1 MLSMD
6 NIEKNTII
14 NGNSLEVLKSLPD
27 NSIDCCVTSPPY
39 YALRSYAPNLLRL
52 KKDAPQ
58 WVVDRL
64 NELNIKP
71 YDFTKQ

>member
-1 MLSMD
+1 MLSMND
-6 NIEKNTII
+6 IEKNTII

-71 YDFTKQ
+71 YDFTEQ

>member
-1 MLSMD
+1 MLNTND
-6 NIEKNTII
+6 IEKNTII

>member
-1 MLSMD
+1 MID
-6 NIEKNTII
+6 IEKNTII
-14 NGNSLEVLKSLPD
+14 NGNSLEMLKSLPG

-71 YDFTKQ
+71 YDFTEQ

>member
-1 MLSMD
+1 MLNMD

-14 NGNSLEVLKSLPD
+14 NGNSLEILKSLPD

-71 YDFTKQ
+71 YDFTEQ

>member
-1 MLSMD
+1 MID
-6 NIEKNTII
+6 IEKNTII

-27 NSIDCCVTSPPY
+27 DSIDCCVTSPPY

-71 YDFTKQ
+71 YDFTEQ

>member
-1 MLSMD
+1 MND
-6 NIEKNTII
+6 IKKNTII

-71 YDFTKQ
+71 YDFTEQ

>member
-1 MLSMD
+1 MLSMND
-6 NIEKNTII
+6 IEKNTII

>member
-27 NSIDCCVTSPPY
+27 NGIDCCVTSPPY

>member
-1 MLSMD
+1 MND
-6 NIEKNTII
+6 IEKNTII

-58 WVVDRL
+58 WVLDRL

>member
-1 MLSMD
+1 MLNTND
-6 NIEKNTII
+6 IEKNTII

-71 YDFTKQ
+71 YDFTEQ

>member
-1 MLSMD
+1 MLNMN

-71 YDFTKQ
+71 YDFTEQ

>member
-1 MLSMD
+1 MLSTND
-6 NIEKNTII
+6 IEKNTII

-71 YDFTKQ
+71 YDFTEQ

>member
-1 MLSMD
+1 MLNMND
-6 NIEKNTII
+6 IEKNTII

>member
-1 MLSMD
+1 MLNMND
-6 NIEKNTII
+6 IDKNTII

-71 YDFTKQ
+71 YDFSEQ

>member
-1 MLSMD
+1 MLNTID
-6 NIEKNTII
+6 IEKNTII

>member
-1 MLSMD
+1 MLNTND
-6 NIEKNTII
+6 IEKNTII

-27 NSIDCCVTSPPY
+27 NSIDWCVTSRPY

>member
-1 MLSMD
+1 MEID
-6 NIEKNTII
+6 KIYQ
-14 NGNSLEVLKSLPD
+14 GDSLEILKTFED

-52 KKDAPQ
+52 KEDAPQ
-58 WVVDRL
+58 WVIDRL

-71 YDFTKQ
+71 YDFSEQ